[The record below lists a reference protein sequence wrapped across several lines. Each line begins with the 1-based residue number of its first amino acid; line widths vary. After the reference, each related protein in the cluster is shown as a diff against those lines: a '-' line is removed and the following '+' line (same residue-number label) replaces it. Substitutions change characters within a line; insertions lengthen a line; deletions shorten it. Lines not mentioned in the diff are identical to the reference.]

1 MRFAVST
8 GGGGNGGMDKVLIV
22 EDEKVTRIALVKMLE
37 KEGLQAV
44 EAVDGSQAVELFRRE
59 SPAIVILD
67 LIMPVMG
74 GIETI
79 RVLKE
84 LDPSIPVIISTA
96 SGDTATA
103 VETMKLGAYDFLVK
117 PVEPGKLIITV
128 RRALEKYRLERE
140 LARLHTSE
148 NASLERFAG
157 KAPAMKKIA
166 EQLKQVAGT
175 DFSVIIQGETG
186 TGKTLLAKILHNM
199 SRRADKEFVKIDM
212 GSMPETIIESELFG
226 YDKGAFT
233 GAVQTQKGFFEA
245 ADGGTAFLDDLEN
258 VPLSV
263 QSKLLS
269 VLESREVSRLGGRKT
284 INLDIRFIAATNT
297 DLQKSV
303 REGKFREDLFFRL
316 GEFTITLPP
325 LRERV
330 EDIPFFANKFCELAA
345 SELNMPPTVMS
356 SQAMDRMMK
365 YPWTGNLREL
375 KNVIRRAV
383 LLSSGKEIGPDH
395 IEFLLSGKET
405 GVDSALVPLREAV
418 SNIEKKLIRKALE
431 TTKGNKARA
440 AEILQVDVK
449 TLRSKMSE
457 HGIE

>member
-1 MRFAVST
+1 
-8 GGGGNGGMDKVLIV
+8 MDKVLIV
-22 EDEKVTRIALVKMLE
+22 EDEKVTRTALGRILE
-37 KEGLQAV
+37 KEGLQV
-44 EAVDGSQAVELFRRE
+44 IEAVDGSQAVELFRKE
-59 SPAIVILD
+59 SPAVVILD

-74 GIETI
+74 GIEVI

-84 LDPSIPVIISTA
+84 IDPSIPVIISTS
-96 SGDTATA
+96 SGDIATA

-117 PVEPGKLIITV
+117 PVEPGKLVITV
-128 RRALEKYRLERE
+128 RRALEKFRLERE
-140 LARLHTSE
+140 LARLQTSE

-157 KAPAMKKIA
+157 KASAMKKIA

-199 SRRADKEFVKIDM
+199 GRRADKEFVKIDM

-226 YDKGAFT
+226 YEKGAFT

-284 INLDIRFIAATNT
+284 INLDIRFIAATNA

-316 GEFTITLPP
+316 GEFIITLPP

-330 EDIPFFANKFCELAA
+330 EDIPFFANKFSELAA
-345 SELNMPPTVMS
+345 SELNMPLTVMS
-356 SQAMDRMMK
+356 SQAMDRMMQ
-365 YPWTGNLREL
+365 YPWPGNLREL

-383 LLSSGKEIGPDH
+383 LLSGGNDIGPDH
-395 IEFLLSGKET
+395 IEFLLGHDKET
-405 GVDSALVPLREAV
+405 GADSSLMPLREAV
-418 SNIEKKLIRKALE
+418 SSIEKKLIRKALE

>member
-1 MRFAVST
+1 
-8 GGGGNGGMDKVLIV
+8 MDKVLIV
-22 EDEKVTRIALVKMLE
+22 EDEKVTRTALARILE
-37 KEGLQAV
+37 KEGLEVV
-44 EAVDGSQAVELFRRE
+44 EAADGSQAVDRFRRE

-67 LIMPVMG
+67 LIMPVMD
-74 GIETI
+74 GIETMRI
-79 RVLKE
+79 LKE
-84 LDPSIPVIISTA
+84 VDPSVPVVISTS

-117 PVEPGKLIITV
+117 PVEPAKLIITV

-199 SRRADKEFVKIDM
+199 SRRADREFVKIDM

-226 YDKGAFT
+226 YEKGAFT

-269 VLESREVSRLGGRKT
+269 VLEGREVSRLGGRKT
-284 INLDIRFIAATNT
+284 LNLDIRFVAATNT

-316 GEFTITLPP
+316 GEFIITLPP
-325 LRERV
+325 LRERA

-345 SELNMPPTVMS
+345 SELNLPVAVMS
-356 SQAMDRMMK
+356 VQAMDRMMQ
-365 YPWTGNLREL
+365 YPWPGNLREL

-383 LLSSGKEIGPDH
+383 LLSGGEDIGPDH
-395 IEFLLSGKET
+395 VEFLLGGKEA
-405 GVDSALVPLREAV
+405 GADSALMPLREAV
-418 SNIEKKLIRKALE
+418 SGIEKKLIRKALE

-449 TLRSKMSE
+449 TLRTKMSE

>member
-1 MRFAVST
+1 
-8 GGGGNGGMDKVLIV
+8 MDKVLIV
-22 EDEKVTRIALVKMLE
+22 EDEKVTRAMLAGILE
-37 KEGLQAV
+37 KEGLQVV
-44 EAVDGSQAVELFRRE
+44 EAIDGSQAVDRFQREL
-59 SPAIVILD
+59 PAVVILD
-67 LIMPVMG
+67 LIMPVMD
-74 GIETI
+74 GIETM

-84 LDPSIPVIISTA
+84 IDPAIPVIISSA

-212 GSMPETIIESELFG
+212 GSMSETIIESELFG
-226 YDKGAFT
+226 HEKGAFT
-233 GAVQTQKGFFEA
+233 GAVQTQKGFFET

-269 VLESREVSRLGGRKT
+269 VLESREVSRLGGRKA

-297 DLQKSV
+297 DIQKSV

-316 GEFTITLPP
+316 GEFIITLPP
-325 LRERV
+325 LRERAD
-330 EDIPFFANKFCELAA
+330 DIPFFANKFCELAA
-345 SELNMPPTVMS
+345 SELNMPDTVMS
-356 SQAMDRMMK
+356 GQAMDRMMH
-365 YPWTGNLREL
+365 YPWPGNLREL
-375 KNVIRRAV
+375 KNVVRRAT
-383 LLSSGKEIGPDH
+383 LLSGGKEIGPDH
-395 IEFLLSGKET
+395 VEFLLGQEI
-405 GVDSALVPLREAV
+405 GADGALMPLREAV
-418 SNIEKKLIRKALE
+418 GSIEKKLIGKALE
-431 TTKGNKARA
+431 TTKGNKAKA

-449 TLRSKMSE
+449 TLRTKMSE